1 VTDVEYARAP
11 RLRSIIDEF
20 AALAWPADRAVLGPI
35 ADRLGWI
42 VRLDLPGSIDY
53 LSEVGASRA
62 LVNVLLDEGVVAEV
76 KAGVSTQI
84 DETDPA
90 QQRALA
96 DAFTAVVADVQAI
109 LGAPAHRRRGEFPRV
124 SWDLPNGGRVAV
136 QWLGFVVQLVVL
148 QKRYA
153 DVERFEESRGV
164 SADRD
169 AGADLG

>member
-1 VTDVEYARAP
+1 MTDVEYASAP

-20 AALAWPADRAVLGPI
+20 TALAWPADRAVLGPI
-35 ADRLGWI
+35 ADRLAWV

-62 LVNVLLDEGVVAEV
+62 LVNVLLDEGLVAEV
-76 KAGVSTQI
+76 KAGVSSQI
-84 DETDPA
+84 DETDSA
-90 QQRALA
+90 QQEALA

-109 LGAPAHRRRGEFPRV
+109 LGAPAHRRRGEYPRV